1 MDELALDRL
10 CDSVASPTNA
20 ASCAAPTA
28 EGAPGPV
35 ATPEVPATTP
45 SAVIPAAVEGS
56 ATVDETA
63 TSSLPSTYLND
74 ALDGPVL
81 AAPAAGPLITTLDA
95 PIDREYAD
103 DEPVSPAAITVR
115 IAPTPKIRG
124 RFPRLRNKLSW
135 GFSSPSLRSYPSSIA
150 RLCARGTKYLWSR
163 NSTSPPRTPTAT
175 TDTLPIP
182 ILKEAPSSITRHA
195 DGDPRAPPL
204 PPQPPPASAPDVDA
218 GPNAPT
224 TTEPPLPPRPTSP
237 RTMEA
242 LRLTLAPLRT
252 MMGRGNAG
260 SGSDSDPNSP
270 ASPTTTSPTRR
281 GGGKRPRV
289 RFSKKVQV
297 SYTYSPGDYDRNAV
311 DPPPMTPEDYHQYQ
325 ILALEMHQKIKYEL
339 ALQAQGNWDPS
350 SVLPGMMPPVVPAQ
364 LRIPVVASTLERRKQ
379 VKPVFAKGTKVV
391 VAKPRT
397 QSLQYSLSRDAT
409 ALDEEVED
417 TDDDEDDRTEEDEMA
432 VEDESGRPRVPA
444 PMAIPAPPP
453 VPALPAVPARP
464 ERPDDDL
471 VSMLEAMAAYA
482 DIPDSNEDQDP
493 CLAPPPPRRSS
504 MWRSA
509 IPASS

>member
-1 MDELALDRL
+1 MD
-10 CDSVASPTNA
+10 
-20 ASCAAPTA
+20 
-28 EGAPGPV
+28 
-35 ATPEVPATTP
+35 
-45 SAVIPAAVEGS
+45 
-56 ATVDETA
+56 
-63 TSSLPSTYLND
+63 
-74 ALDGPVL
+74 
-81 AAPAAGPLITTLDA
+81 
-95 PIDREYAD
+95 
-103 DEPVSPAAITVR
+103 
-115 IAPTPKIRG
+115 
-124 RFPRLRNKLSW
+124 
-135 GFSSPSLRSYPSSIA
+135 
-150 RLCARGTKYLWSR
+150 
-163 NSTSPPRTPTAT
+163 
-175 TDTLPIP
+175 
-182 ILKEAPSSITRHA
+182 
-195 DGDPRAPPL
+195 
-204 PPQPPPASAPDVDA
+204 
-218 GPNAPT
+218 
-224 TTEPPLPPRPTSP
+224 
-237 RTMEA
+237 A

-252 MMGRGNAG
+252 MMGRGNVG

-364 LRIPVVASTLERRKQ
+364 LKIPVVASTLERRKQ

-417 TDDDEDDRTEEDEMA
+417 TDDEDDDRTEEDEMA
-432 VEDESGRPRVPA
+432 VEDESARPRVPA

-453 VPALPAVPARP
+453 VPALPAIPARP

-482 DIPDSNEDQDP
+482 DGPDPNEEDP
-493 CLAPPPPRRSS
+493 YLAPPPPRRSS